1 MPADELFFFFL
12 VGRSAIE
19 LLSFFLDTAST
30 ADFPPLM
37 TGVGVSSLESEES
50 EHEELVA
57 EALPLDKEEPWAELD
72 ALENESAAA
81 AQNVVAA
88 SALT

>member
-12 VGRSAIE
+12 
-19 LLSFFLDTAST
+19 DTAST
-30 ADFPPLM
+30 GDFPPLM

-50 EHEELVA
+50 KLEELVA
-57 EALPLDKEEPWAELD
+57 EALSLDEEEASAELD
-72 ALENESAAA
+72 ALEKESAAA
-81 AQNVVAA
+81 AQNVVAS

>member
-1 MPADELFFFFL
+1 MSADELFF
-12 VGRSAIE
+12 
-19 LLSFFLDTAST
+19 FFLDTAST

-50 EHEELVA
+50 ELEDLVA
-57 EALPLDKEEPWAELD
+57 EALSLDEEDASAELD
-72 ALENESAAA
+72 ALQNESAAA
-81 AQNVVAA
+81 AQNVVAS